1 MTLMELQN
9 ILGDRIDITLRQD
22 MTPEERQIENEQ
34 SYLIMNIAKQMINN
48 GDLVLRTE
56 KLLAQNKSLQHSLAM
71 ELICGNGDNGT
82 DNKVA

>member
-9 ILGDRIDITLRQD
+9 ILGDRINITLRQD

-34 SYLIMNIAKQMINN
+34 SHLIMTIAKQMINN

-71 ELICGNGDNGT
+71 ELIRGNGDNGT
-82 DNKVA
+82 GNKVA